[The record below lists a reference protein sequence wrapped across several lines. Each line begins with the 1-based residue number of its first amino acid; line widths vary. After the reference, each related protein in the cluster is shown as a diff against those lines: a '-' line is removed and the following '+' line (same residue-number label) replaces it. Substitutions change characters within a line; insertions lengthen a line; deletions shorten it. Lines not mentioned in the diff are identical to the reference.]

1 MFKRIESREKMNTD
15 AILDFVVDNYIWF
28 IVGGAIIIL
37 AIIGVIAEK
46 KKIIPKKKE
55 IELDGKKDENT
66 INSEPSTQKIEEL
79 TFNEGLAD
87 SEMLDSSDLEKSNNV
102 ETLSA
107 VSNEDTTNNQVETEK
122 LDSESVD
129 ELKDES
135 DSFEITDNLT
145 PFELEKND
153 VNIVQNSDIGMN
165 IFSENPTL
173 INEEKTNSEL
183 EKNEFESIPN
193 ESEKLETNDEIIT
206 NLEPAGNIVNDL
218 SDDSTIE
225 PEEEKINTEELKND
239 SFDHLSFS
247 SVDDDI
253 NRINNMNFSDKED
266 DKLEDTMQISYSQL
280 KEIVQ
285 DIISEN
291 EDENE
296 KKGASFDNTDVVK
309 TEEPAELS
317 TDDKTDLN
325 ESNINDEN
333 EKIAPQDDEDD
344 VWKF

>member
-145 PFELEKND
+145 PYK
-153 VNIVQNSDIGMN
+153 
-165 IFSENPTL
+165 
-173 INEEKTNSEL
+173 
-183 EKNEFESIPN
+183 
-193 ESEKLETNDEIIT
+193 
-206 NLEPAGNIVNDL
+206 
-218 SDDSTIE
+218 
-225 PEEEKINTEELKND
+225 
-239 SFDHLSFS
+239 
-247 SVDDDI
+247 
-253 NRINNMNFSDKED
+253 
-266 DKLEDTMQISYSQL
+266 
-280 KEIVQ
+280 
-285 DIISEN
+285 
-291 EDENE
+291 
-296 KKGASFDNTDVVK
+296 
-309 TEEPAELS
+309 
-317 TDDKTDLN
+317 
-325 ESNINDEN
+325 
-333 EKIAPQDDEDD
+333 
-344 VWKF
+344 